1 MRLVTEE
8 TVLKFR
14 RFFMDCGAPR
24 FEGPG
29 AKKLY
34 EYIMEETEKGKA
46 NKKSRAEKRKKRL
59 EEFSKNLPEEK

>member
-1 MRLVTEE
+1 MVRTHYRTRRL
-8 TVLKFR
+8 
-14 RFFMDCGAPR
+14 FMDCGAPR

-34 EYIMEETEKGKA
+34 EYIMEETEKAKA
-46 NKKSRAEKRKKRL
+46 NKESRAEKRKKRL